1 MTDKKY
7 LSMLNNEQLQAVE
20 SDSKEILLVAG
31 AGTGKTNTIVKKII
45 YLIKEKNV
53 KPDEILAVTFTNKA
67 VREIRDR
74 VNSALFTSY
83 SGVIVNTFHQLSK
96 NILDKD
102 DNLHKLGFDNL
113 KIIDDV
119 GREKYLSNVIKK
131 YDCYDILN
139 RNDKDEKTLLMDINA
154 KRNNRYVPSDKEEYE
169 EVFEKIYNGYI
180 FILDFNRYIDLDDM
194 VNLAVKLLKE
204 FPEERKEISSAFKYI
219 FVDEYQDINKE
230 QYQLIS
236 LLKNENN
243 NILVVGDEDQAIYS
257 WRGSNTK
264 YFQDFKKQYENC
276 EVIKLER
283 NYRSTKEIL
292 DLSDKFIKQNKNR
305 IDKTLRTELQGVK
318 PEILCFNE
326 IKEQIDYI
334 FNFIINNDVNYNDI
348 AILMRSRNYYYLDML
363 KTKLVKNDIT
373 YQMIGEFPLM
383 KRKIIK
389 ELMYMLKF
397 INNNTDNI
405 ALISVIKYLRIGLG
419 DIFFKKIAE
428 VSERN
433 KIQSYYEIM
442 LNCENYEVLNK
453 YQEKVNVFL
462 EMFKDYDITKS
473 FLIII
478 EDVIINFFYDKTTS
492 SEYHYLQE
500 FLKNANRYYEKN
512 GYLTLS
518 EYLDYVQ
525 YYKSNENKNSVQI
538 MTIHAS
544 KGLEYK
550 YVFVV
555 NLHAYYPRLFKTD
568 YDKLSKDD
576 LVSISQIEEERRLL
590 YVAMTRAKEKLFLL
604 GDKDCLFI
612 QELINIQDS

>member
-1 MTDKKY
+1 MNDKKY
-7 LSMLNNEQLQAVE
+7 LSMLNKEQLQAVE

-119 GREKYLSNVIKK
+119 GREKYLTNVIKK

-236 LLKNENN
+236 LLKSENN

-334 FNFIINNDVNYNDI
+334 FNFIINNDVKYNDI
-348 AILMRSRNYYYLDML
+348 SILMRSRNYYYLDML

-389 ELMYMLKF
+389 ELMNMLKF

-419 DIFFKKIAE
+419 DVFFKKIAE
-428 VSERN
+428 ISERN

-462 EMFKDYDITKS
+462 KMFKDYDIIKS

-525 YYKSNENKNSVQI
+525 YYKINENKNSVQI

-555 NLHAYYPRLFKTD
+555 NLHAYYPRLFKTN
-568 YDKLSKDD
+568 YEKLSKDD
-576 LVSISQIEEERRLL
+576 LVSISQIEEERRLM

-612 QELINIQDS
+612 QELMNIQDS